1 MYAVFN
7 HLISRPQQKFTS
19 TSSKGHDHLW
29 FLIAGFQSVLSFSVF
44 QGSFLA
50 SIIMIDGRKKI
61 VSWLLKFRVHVLMRS
76 AVNCTTSPHKEA
88 VYQELEAN
96 SILEPAMNVKN

>member
-1 MYAVFN
+1 MYAAFN

-19 TSSKGHDHLW
+19 TSAKGHDLC
-29 FLIAGFQSVLSFSVF
+29 FLIAGFQSVLSLSVF

-61 VSWLLKFRVHVLMRS
+61 VSWLLKFRVHVLLKS
-76 AVNCTTSPHKEA
+76 AANRTTSPHKEA

-96 SILEPAMNVKN
+96 SILEPAMNVKK

>member
-1 MYAVFN
+1 MAE
-7 HLISRPQQKFTS
+7 
-19 TSSKGHDHLW
+19 KG
-29 FLIAGFQSVLSFSVF
+29 
-44 QGSFLA
+44 
-50 SIIMIDGRKKI
+50 I

-96 SILEPAMNVKN
+96 SILEPAMNVKK